1 MKKISIFD
9 TVLWTI
15 CGLLYVFAM
24 TTMGAIATMFVVGV
38 PMIIDGGEWIRLR
51 RGGETHKSMPL
62 EKLERRLRF
71 GIFTSLA
78 TIIVV
83 SIAMIINGHNP
94 LYPIIPIE
102 NLLP

>member
-1 MKKISIFD
+1 MKKIRIFD
-9 TVLWTI
+9 TVLWTM
-15 CGLLYVFAM
+15 CGLLYVFSM
-24 TTMGAIATMFVVGV
+24 TTIGLVGTLLVVGT
-38 PMIIDGGEWIRLR
+38 PMILDGGEWIHIR
-51 RGGETHKSMPL
+51 RGGEVHKSMPL

-83 SIAMIINGHNP
+83 SIAMIILGHNP